1 MASAAIEGFVTGFAG
16 TLAENVLENKKRAR
30 DYFDKQVEYAR
41 TTGLQNR
48 QRVRQQVE
56 GATAVA
62 RQLEQVGVPREV
74 IMAQINQ
81 NPDGVE
87 SFYEQAEKIR
97 AKAGRDL
104 TPEEWKAI
112 YKVAGD
118 FKAPDEDIAT
128 FISRTYD
135 PIANAAASPDFEE
148 DPEGSLISTM
158 MGFNAMD
165 RARRDLAQTEIA
177 DGMTAD
183 QLIRY
188 GDVTPQRV
196 GGNAVVTVD
205 YAGMPPELRDD
216 ESELSITETN
226 SIVSVVEEEVNS
238 ALSALESEGLIS
250 EGADVTETRDDI
262 VEELRLIY
270 PSAPTSQLKLFVD
283 RAIRKARYTVDGE
296 QPATDAEEAP
306 TEPLLD
312 PATTP
317 APTATDA
324 PTEAPTAST
333 GDVPLPRV
341 TAPNNTA
348 FPDTFETGDGVVL
361 TLVRVNDNGLALYMD
376 QDGNEYELAAE
387 AFQ

>member
-41 TTGLQNR
+41 TTGLENR

-56 GATAVA
+56 AATSVA

-81 NPDGVE
+81 NPDGVGD
-87 SFYEQAEKIR
+87 FYEQAEKIR

-104 TPEEWKAI
+104 TPDEWKAI

-135 PIANAAASPDFEE
+135 PIANATASPDFED
-148 DPEGSLISTM
+148 DPEGSLIATM

-165 RARRDLAQTEIA
+165 RARRDLAETEVA
-177 DGMTAD
+177 DGLTAD

-188 GDVTPQRV
+188 GDVRPERV

-205 YAGMPPELRDD
+205 YEGMPPELRED
-216 ESELSITETN
+216 SNLSITETN
-226 SIVSVVEEEVNS
+226 AIVTKVDEEVDA
-238 ALSALESEGLIS
+238 ALSALEAEGLIS
-250 EGADVTETRDDI
+250 EGADITETRDDI

-270 PSAPTSQLKLFVD
+270 PSVSTEQLKLFVD
-283 RAIRKARYTVDGE
+283 RAVRKKRYTVDGLE
-296 QPATDAEEAP
+296 PATDAEEAP
-306 TEPLLD
+306 TEPLTD
-312 PATTP
+312 QATTP
-317 APTATDA
+317 APT
-324 PTEAPTAST
+324 PSEAPTAAPTASAE
-333 GDVPLPRV
+333 PLSPEERM
-341 TAPNNTA
+341 AA
-348 FPDTFETGDGVVL
+348 ETGLGYQDIQ
-361 TLVRVNDNGLALYMD
+361 DNGDGTVTVTFNGQTRRYRTQDVRELLRRYMT
-376 QDGNEYELAAE
+376 E
-387 AFQ
+387 

>member
-56 GATAVA
+56 GATTIA

-81 NPDGVE
+81 NPDGVG

-188 GDVTPQRV
+188 GDVTPERV

-205 YAGMPPELRDD
+205 YTGMPPELRDAPED
-216 ESELSITETN
+216 ELSITETN
-226 SIVSVVEEEVNS
+226 AVVTKVDEEVKT
-238 ALSALESEGLIS
+238 ALGVLEGEGLIS

-262 VEELRLIY
+262 VEELSLIY
-270 PSAPTSQLKLFVD
+270 PSVSTDKLKLFVD
-283 RAIRKARYTVDGE
+283 RAIRKFRYTVDGE
-296 QPATDAEEAP
+296 AAPTDAGGAS

-312 PATTP
+312 QATTP
-317 APTATDA
+317 APTATEA
-324 PTEAPTAST
+324 PTEAPTAS
-333 GDVPLPRV
+333 DEPLSPEERM
-341 TAPNNTA
+341 AA
-348 FPDTFETGDGVVL
+348 ETGLGYEDIQNNGDGTVTVIFNGQ
-361 TLVRVNDNGLALYMD
+361 TRRYRTKDVRELLRRYMT
-376 QDGNEYELAAE
+376 E
-387 AFQ
+387 